1 MIIAEPMSGELG
13 VAHAGRI
20 SYLTG
25 FSTLT
30 HFRQKTLGKS
40 QNHPKRDGFM
50 QSFKVIAAG
59 LGIDPETY
67 LAKHSLLPFL
77 YACPSREKESHRY
90 QDLVKGWLKP
100 ADGSLLKHLRFCLE
114 CARQD
119 ALNTGIGWWRR
130 EHQLPGVDV
139 CIHHHEPLNLV
150 QDDRAAER
158 LPSYYI
164 RDRRYIR
171 ETSPDSDDVM
181 VATYRSLAVSL
192 LERRV
197 EPSHL
202 RVRVGQRCIEL
213 AIRRDLKQRSCST
226 SLSRHVRSRF
236 PHGWLQKHRPT
247 LLHPDYA
254 GRDLMI
260 DAGFSG
266 QGAPG
271 TAIVMVLASLFDDL
285 DDLNIEQTTR
295 SQVNRSVRSSIEIDA
310 SGSASRFAR
319 LFVAMHGDCDR
330 IAREIGRSY
339 DTVAHLRRHFGFPT
353 IPRLWTAAHD
363 IAFERILAA
372 TDIDLAKWATAMHQ
386 YWKMRPSIG
395 SRGADLAEFLRISET

>member
-1 MIIAEPMSGELG
+1 MIIVEPMPSELG

-25 FSTLT
+25 FSTLAR
-30 HFRQKTLGKS
+30 FRQKTLGKA
-40 QNHPKRDGFM
+40 QNHRKRDEFR

-67 LAKHSLLPFL
+67 LAKHSLLSFFF
-77 YACPSREKESHRY
+77 ACPSGKRESYRY

-100 ADGSLLKHLRFCLE
+100 ADGPLLKHLRFCHE

-119 ALNTGIGWWRR
+119 ALNAGIGWWRR
-130 EHQLPGVDV
+130 EHQLPGVDI
-139 CIHHHEPLNLV
+139 CIHHREPLKLV

-164 RDRRYIR
+164 RDRRYIC
-171 ETSPDSDDVM
+171 ETSPDSDDEM
-181 VATYRSLAVSL
+181 VARYQSLAVSL

-197 EPSHL
+197 DSSHL
-202 RVRVGQRCIEL
+202 RVRVRQRCIEH
-213 AIRRDLKQRSCST
+213 AIGRTRRNRSCST

-236 PHGWLQKHRPT
+236 PHDWLQKHRPA

-271 TAIVMVLASLFDDL
+271 MAVVMALASLFDDF
-285 DDLNIEQTTR
+285 DDLNSEDTTPKV
-295 SQVNRSVRSSIEIDA
+295 VNRSARPSTEIN
-310 SGSASRFAR
+310 SGDSAIRFAS
-319 LFVAMHGDCDR
+319 LYVAMQGDCDR
-330 IAREIGRSY
+330 IAREIGRS
-339 DTVAHLRRHFGFPT
+339 TQTAARLRKRFGLPT

-386 YWKMRPSIG
+386 YWKARPSVG
-395 SRGADLAEFLRISET
+395 PVGADLAEFLRISES

>member
-1 MIIAEPMSGELG
+1 MIIVEPMPSELG

-30 HFRQKTLGKS
+30 RFRQKTLGKS
-40 QNHPKRDGFM
+40 QNYPKRDEFR
-50 QSFKVIAAG
+50 QSFKVIADG

-77 YACPSREKESHRY
+77 YACPSRKKESYRY
-90 QDLVKGWLKP
+90 QDLVKRWLKP

-119 ALNTGIGWWRR
+119 ALNTGLGWWRR

-164 RDRRYIR
+164 RNRRYVR
-171 ETSPDSDDVM
+171 ETTPDSNDEI
-181 VATYRSLAVSL
+181 VARYRSLAISL

-197 EPSHL
+197 GSSHL
-202 RVRVGQRCIEL
+202 RVRVGQRCIEH
-213 AIRRDLKQRSCST
+213 AILRTRKHCSCST
-226 SLSRHVRSRF
+226 TLSRHVRSRF
-236 PHGWLQKHRPT
+236 PHGWLQKHRPA
-247 LLHPDYA
+247 LLHPDYT

-271 TAIVMVLASLFDDL
+271 MAIVMVLASLFDDF
-285 DDLNIEQTTR
+285 DDLNSEDTTPNV
-295 SQVNRSVRSSIEIDA
+295 VNRSARPSTEIN
-310 SGSASRFAR
+310 SGDSAIRFAS
-319 LFVAMHGDCDR
+319 LYVAMHGDCDR

-339 DTVAHLRRHFGFPT
+339 DTVARLRRHFGFPT

-363 IAFERILAA
+363 IAFERIVAA